1 MRNGEARNV
10 VEEDPR
16 GGGGKQ
22 SGNPIVETRGEAPLQ
37 KVKDVLP
44 TNGIDFY
51 THPLREATR
60 EVLQFWH
67 MSTPT
72 PLLRKHPRLF
82 LV

>member
-1 MRNGEARNV
+1 MGKPAMSLRRTLEVA
-10 VEEDPR
+10 VENKAAIQLWKHA
-16 GGGGKQ
+16 GK
-22 SGNPIVETRGEAPLQ
+22 PPLQ

-67 MSTPT
+67 MSKPAL
-72 PLLRKHPRLF
+72 LLRKNPRLF